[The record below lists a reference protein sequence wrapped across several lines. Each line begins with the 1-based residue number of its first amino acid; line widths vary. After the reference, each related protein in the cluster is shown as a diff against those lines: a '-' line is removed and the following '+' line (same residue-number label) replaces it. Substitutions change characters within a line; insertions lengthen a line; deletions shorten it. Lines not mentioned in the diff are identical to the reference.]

1 MVGGIIDGGLFIP
14 AYTIHKSGHADYD
27 NVYMCSGSRATLD
40 KLLDN
45 VEKPDRKGD
54 KDIKG
59 FVKAALDHFESAA
72 KKNTKQKNNFT
83 KQKNSRNRT
92 MVFHRFWFGVGQEQS
107 P

>member
-1 MVGGIIDGGLFIP
+1 MVFSYQLTAFTIADMQIMII
-14 AYTIHKSGHADYD
+14 
-27 NVYMCSGSRATLD
+27 VYMCSGSRATLD

-72 KKNTKQKNNFT
+72 KKIRSKKYAEAVKEFSKLCKETSNAFEAVNNKT
-83 KQKNSRNRT
+83 
-92 MVFHRFWFGVGQEQS
+92 V
-107 P
+107 

>member
-14 AYTIHKSGHADYD
+14 AYPIHNSGPADYD

-59 FVKAALDHFESAA
+59 FVKTALDHFESAA
-72 KKNTKQKNNFT
+72 KKIRSKKYAEAVKEFSKLCKETSNAFEAVNNKT
-83 KQKNSRNRT
+83 
-92 MVFHRFWFGVGQEQS
+92 V
-107 P
+107 